1 MDDSRED
8 EMENT
13 KEILRSARENDLLLG
28 GLIELSRGNDA
39 EALECFGRLLAGSGE
54 STVAALCSAQL
65 LMRRGDPLAAVDMLQ
80 ALVEREPGCAEAR
93 CLLGQAYARGYRIID
108 AIRCYREALALSPR
122 DAQARAALDELID
135 VQEP

>member
-1 MDDSRED
+1 MNDSRED
-8 EMENT
+8 DMEST
-13 KEILRSARENDLLLG
+13 KELLSAGGHDLLLG

-39 EALECFGRLLAGSGE
+39 AALETFGRLLAGSGE

-65 LMRRGDPLAAVDMLQ
+65 LMRRGDPLAAADVLRG
-80 ALVEREPGCAEAR
+80 LVERAPACAEAR
-93 CLLGQAYARGYRIID
+93 YLLGQAYARSYRIVD
-108 AIRCYREALALSPR
+108 AARCYREALALSPC